1 MCPREVLMVF
11 STIWLFM
18 PFINPMERIMAKMPK
33 AIDEITTRERRLFL
47 QMFLQPS
54 IIRIFMTP
62 SYSCRTASTGLSFA
76 ARLAG
81 NTENSIAKTNVRSD
95 VTATLVTV
103 ASAGIVD
110 METPHTAVS
119 AAMEE

>member
-1 MCPREVLMVF
+1 
-11 STIWLFM
+11 
-18 PFINPMERIMAKMPK
+18 MERIMAKMPN
-33 AIDEITTRERRLFL
+33 AMEEITTKDRRLFL
-47 QMFLQPS
+47 QMFHQPS
-54 IIRIFMTP
+54 IIRIFMAP

-95 VTATLVTV
+95 VTATLVAV